1 VSTFYLLPSRPVVGE
16 RFARYLGGLFPGL
29 EWAAADWNELGD
41 LLGALAARRPDVFV
55 IYGEELPPGADPAH
69 TLAEGVGAE
78 AGDVVVEIQ
87 PAADARHVTAQTWQ
101 FDPDRDP
108 SEND

>member
-16 RFARYLGGLFPGL
+16 RFARFLGRLFPGL

-55 IYGEELPPGADPAH
+55 IYGEELPPGADPARA
-69 TLAEGVGAE
+69 LAEGFGAE
-78 AGDVVVEIQ
+78 AGDMVIEIQ
-87 PAADARHVTAQTWQ
+87 PAADASHVAARTWEV
-101 FDPDRDP
+101 DAGRDAP
-108 SEND
+108 E